1 MENLPSEILIE
12 ILLKTNTKNEL
23 MKICSTSRR
32 IYNLC
37 KTESIAKH
45 IMQNLIKLK
54 KPEAFDTYRGF
65 LKHYIQRANTFHH
78 DTVKYDSYDF
88 YNRTL
93 PNIVKYKDKKYLEN
107 FRKKFH

>member
-1 MENLPSEILIE
+1 MENLPNEMLIE

-23 MKICSTSRR
+23 MKICSTSKH

-37 KTESIAKH
+37 KTEPIAKH
-45 IMQNLIKLK
+45 IMKNLIKLK

-65 LKHYIQRANTFHH
+65 LKHYIQRAKVFHP

-93 PNIVKYKDKKYLEN
+93 PDIVKSKGEKYLEN
-107 FRKKFH
+107 FKKKFH